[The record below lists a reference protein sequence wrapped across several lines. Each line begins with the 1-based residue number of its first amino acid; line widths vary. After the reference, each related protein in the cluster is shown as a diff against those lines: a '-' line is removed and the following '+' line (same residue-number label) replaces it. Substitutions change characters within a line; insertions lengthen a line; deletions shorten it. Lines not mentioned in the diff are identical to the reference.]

1 MNFARPSWV
10 HLSICKIF
18 RFRSPERLDGKPYNS
33 LCDIWSFGI
42 LLFELASG
50 EYPYACKMTYLDLMQ
65 NIKSDQ
71 SPSLPSKL
79 DFSVDFQNFIQYCLI
94 KDINK
99 RPSAIELMVI
109 KKI

>member
-1 MNFARPSWV
+1 MISESGKYWICRMNFARPSWV

-79 DFSVDFQNFIQYCLI
+79 DFSVDF
-94 KDINK
+94 
-99 RPSAIELMVI
+99 
-109 KKI
+109 